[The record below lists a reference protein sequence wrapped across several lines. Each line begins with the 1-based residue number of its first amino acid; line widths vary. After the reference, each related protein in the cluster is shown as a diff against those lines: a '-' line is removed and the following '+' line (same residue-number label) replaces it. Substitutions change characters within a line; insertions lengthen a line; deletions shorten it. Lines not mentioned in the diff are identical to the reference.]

1 MGLVRRRIARLAQA
15 VCDHRFAA
23 GFTAPEVAD
32 DAIGHK
38 DAAFGRG
45 HQVKAHRTTRHL
57 ARLRPMCAAH
67 SHFLSG
73 HDDRLPKAR
82 MMLTESPPW
91 LYVARVRQLSSLPT
105 LPTGY
110 PQDILTR
117 MVTSYRGRGA
127 VVLQERGQPSAANR
141 PDPEEDD

>member
-1 MGLVRRRIARLAQA
+1 VPLGQRGFFVNPRSPNPATLSLLRVGLVRRRIARLAQA

-57 ARLRPMCAAH
+57 ARLRPMSAAH

-73 HDDRLPKAR
+73 HDDASPGR
-82 MMLTESPPW
+82 MTLTESPKVPC
-91 LYVARVRQLSSLPT
+91 
-105 LPTGY
+105 
-110 PQDILTR
+110 
-117 MVTSYRGRGA
+117 
-127 VVLQERGQPSAANR
+127 GQN
-141 PDPEEDD
+141 